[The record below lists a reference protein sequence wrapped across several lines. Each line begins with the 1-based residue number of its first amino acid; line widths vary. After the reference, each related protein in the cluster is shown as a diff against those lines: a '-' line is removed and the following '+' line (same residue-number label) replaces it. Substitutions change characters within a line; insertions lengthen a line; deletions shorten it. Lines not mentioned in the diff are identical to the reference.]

1 MRGVYREVVPP
12 ERLVTTEGF
21 EGFAE
26 VGWRPEDQTVT
37 TMVLT
42 EHDGKTT
49 WTATIVYPSKEVR
62 DAALQLNVAWTGMA
76 ESLDRLAEL
85 VQTLTT

>member
-21 EGFAE
+21 EGFVE

-42 EHDGKTT
+42 EQDGKTI

-62 DAALQLNVAWTGMA
+62 DAALQLNLAWTGMA

-85 VQTLTT
+85 VQMLAA